1 MYTLLVTIEIKPEF
15 RDRFVEEMVLNA
27 KGAVEDEP
35 GCFQFD
41 VVQDANDPNK
51 LYLYE
56 VYRDRAAFEA
66 HLQAPHFLRWRDAVK
81 DWRAAPQQSVTGH
94 NLFPSDQAWL
104 KP

>member
-15 RDRFVEEMVLNA
+15 RDRFIDEMVLNA
-27 KGAVEDEP
+27 KGAAEDEP
-35 GCFQFD
+35 GCYQFD
-41 VVQDANDPNK
+41 VVQDASDPNK

-81 DWRAAPQQSVTGH
+81 DWRAVPQQSVTGQ

-104 KP
+104 KS